1 MNITI
6 IGCGYVGLVSGTCF
20 SEFGADVS
28 CYDIDKDRIEK
39 LSNGEIPI
47 YEPGLDNLV
56 KKNIK
61 QGRLKFTSQIDN
73 CVPESD
79 LIFIAVGTPTRRGD
93 GHADLQYVFKA
104 IEDIAP
110 YLNGYTLIV
119 NKSTVPVGT
128 AREVKKLIIEKNPKA
143 TFDVASNPEF
153 LREGAAI
160 TDFMRPDRVVIGVE
174 SERAS
179 DLLRELYRPI
189 NLIEAPILFTNLESA
204 ELIKYAS
211 NAFLATKVTFINEIA
226 ALCEEVGAD
235 VHAVS
240 KGMGLDGRIGR
251 KFLHP
256 GPGYGGSCLPKD
268 TRALVRTAKEKGAQ
282 CEIVDTVIRVNE
294 QQKIRMIEKICAA
307 CDADVSGKNLTI
319 LGLTFKPETDDMRE
333 SPALTILPELIK
345 KKANIIAYD
354 PKGMDE
360 AKKIFLNDV
369 QFKDDPYEAI
379 KKSDAVIIMTEW
391 NIFRGMNLKK
401 IKKLM
406 RGNKFIDLKNIYEPS
421 EMKAAGFEY
430 FCVGRS

>member
-79 LIFIAVGTPTRRGD
+79 IIFIAVGTPTRRGD

-211 NAFLATKVTFINEIA
+211 NAACYYKFELKVDDYLFQKMELRPKCFHCYLFLVDELPYNYQRHLDQKFQIIH
-226 ALCEEVGAD
+226 LMYQM
-235 VHAVS
+235 
-240 KGMGLDGRIGR
+240 GMR
-251 KFLHP
+251 K
-256 GPGYGGSCLPKD
+256 
-268 TRALVRTAKEKGAQ
+268 
-282 CEIVDTVIRVNE
+282 
-294 QQKIRMIEKICAA
+294 
-307 CDADVSGKNLTI
+307 
-319 LGLTFKPETDDMRE
+319 
-333 SPALTILPELIK
+333 
-345 KKANIIAYD
+345 IAY
-354 PKGMDE
+354 
-360 AKKIFLNDV
+360 I
-369 QFKDDPYEAI
+369 QF
-379 KKSDAVIIMTEW
+379 
-391 NIFRGMNLKK
+391 
-401 IKKLM
+401 
-406 RGNKFIDLKNIYEPS
+406 
-421 EMKAAGFEY
+421 
-430 FCVGRS
+430 